1 MVPWP
6 TPSLEALEVF
16 QRLELAGFVGAHDQL
31 GAGDGVWLAEVEDL
45 APLLVHRDLVQ
56 RDVVLAALQAGEDAA
71 PFGGDEF
78 RLDRQFGGQQFAQFG
93 LEAGE
98 LAALLEVERRI
109 GALQGDAQGA
119 ALVDVVEQLGMG
131 QRSGQGYQHQQ
142 AGQKSHVVLLGWE

>member
-1 MVPWP
+1 M
-6 TPSLEALEVF
+6 
-16 QRLELAGFVGAHDQL
+16 
-31 GAGDGVWLAEVEDL
+31 
-45 APLLVHRDLVQ
+45 PL
-56 RDVVLAALQAGEDAA
+56 
-71 PFGGDEF
+71 EF
-78 RLDRQFGGQQFAQFG
+78 RLDLQLGGQQFAQFG

-131 QRSGQGYQHQQ
+131 QRGGQGYQHQQ